1 MMPIL
6 SPEFPIKVTFLEDSD
21 VWVFDNEEEM
31 ACSMEW
37 FDSDDPEEQAIVIDN
52 QERPI
57 RLKVQKLEIVCFEL
71 RNQNLG

>member
-6 SPEFPIKVTFLEDSD
+6 SPEFPIKVTFLEDGD
-21 VWVFDNEEEM
+21 VWIFDNEEEM

-37 FDSDDPEEQAIVIDN
+37 FDSDDPEEQTIVIDN